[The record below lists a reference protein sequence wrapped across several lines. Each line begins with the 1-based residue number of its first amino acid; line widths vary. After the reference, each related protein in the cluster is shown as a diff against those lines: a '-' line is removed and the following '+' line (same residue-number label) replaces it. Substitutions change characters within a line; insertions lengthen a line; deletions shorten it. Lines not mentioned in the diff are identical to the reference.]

1 MKNLER
7 MKEQL
12 EKEQIPFCCNE
23 PLAQHTSFR
32 IGGPAAVYCKPQSA
46 EELCRAV
53 TLCRKS
59 GERWYVLGKGSN
71 VLFRDAG
78 FDGVVIGT
86 SDIKEDSTANG
97 TTITA
102 YAGTPLSKICRL
114 ALENSLTGLEFAYG
128 IPGSLGGAVYMNA
141 GAYGGEMK
149 DVLASV
155 TYLDE
160 NGQKQTRSASELELG
175 YRTSIFEKHPE
186 WCILQAT
193 LELAAGDPSLIKE
206 KMDDLLGRRKQK
218 QPLEYPSAG
227 STFKRPQGAFAGE
240 LIQRCGLRGAR
251 VGDAAISEKHCGF
264 VVNLGNASCE
274 DVLALTRKVCE
285 TVKRETGY
293 QLEEEIRVVE

>member
-1 MKNLER
+1 MKNLDQ
-7 MKEQL
+7 MKELL
-12 EKEQIPFCCNE
+12 EREGIPFCCGE

-32 IGGPAAVYCKPQSA
+32 IGGPAAIYCKPQSA

-53 TLCRKS
+53 GLCQKS
-59 GERWYVLGKGSN
+59 QERWYVLGKGSN
-71 VLFRDAG
+71 VLFRDDG

-86 SDIKEDSTANG
+86 ADLKQDTEVKG

-102 YAGTPLSKICRL
+102 GAGTPLNKICRA
-114 ALENSLTGLEFAYG
+114 ALDNGLTGLEFAYG

-149 DVLASV
+149 DVLTSV

-160 NGQKQTRSASELELG
+160 NGQKQTRPASELELG
-175 YRTSIFEKHPE
+175 YRTSIFETHPK
-186 WCILQAT
+186 WCVLEAQ
-193 LELAAGDPSLIKE
+193 LELAVGDAAQIKAT
-206 KMDDLLGRRKQK
+206 MDDLMGRRKQK

-240 LIQRCGLRGAR
+240 LIQRCGLRGFR

-264 VVNLGNASCE
+264 VVNLGHATCKE
-274 DVLALTRKVCE
+274 VLELAGKVCE

-293 QLEEEIRVVE
+293 QLETEIRVVE